1 MSLIEI
7 QEELVSIID
16 INAELNEE
24 GIYTSVYVDDV
35 EFQDAIGWR
44 EMALHILE
52 DKKTYPNYI
61 VKAIAKKMQ
70 ITADK
75 LLESL
80 ADGRE

>member
-1 MSLIEI
+1 MSLI
-7 QEELVSIID
+7 
-16 INAELNEE
+16 
-24 GIYTSVYVDDV
+24 